1 MNTEP
6 VAAKLLGAQ
15 AAGQT
20 LSNGKEGDLP
30 LPGMMIN
37 KPVLVYLLA
46 VKSTLAI
53 GQNLAYSRPENKK
66 AHHFQV

>member
-37 KPVLVYLLA
+37 EPMLVYLMA
-46 VKSTLAI
+46 VKSALAV
-53 GQNLAYSRPENKK
+53 GQTPANSRLENKK
-66 AHHFQV
+66 THHFQV